1 MIITAQYFL
10 ESGLPTSDDIREAE
24 VELAIRTVE
33 QAIVKPRLGAD
44 LYSAILSD
52 DSHQYDEAVDGS
64 DDVAGLKLAELHLV
78 FAYLL
83 YDRTRL
89 VRYSSVVKNDEH
101 SENPSR
107 SDVLASSK
115 NHWEIGWMFLE
126 DVCEFLAVPK
136 AVMEC
141 NNLIFGEL
149 MY

>member
-1 MIITAQYFL
+1 MIINAQYFL
-10 ESGLPTSDDIREAE
+10 ESGLPTSDDIREDE
-24 VELAIRTVE
+24 VTLAIRTVE
-33 QAIVKPRLGAD
+33 QAVVKPRLGAD

-64 DDVAGLKLAELHLV
+64 DEVAGLKLAELHLV
-78 FAYLL
+78 FGYML

-107 SDVLASSK
+107 ADVLAAAK

-126 DVCEFLAVPK
+126 NVCEFLAVPK

-141 NNLIFGEL
+141 NNLIMGE
-149 MY
+149 MIW